1 MGCDP
6 VDDQVILDLASL
18 KNGITRQ
25 LLYDQM
31 KIKHDRRSK
40 YKLILNNYI
49 LTNQDMD
56 EFVRILGIWA
66 QMSTDM
72 ARLSRGFVDVEIPS
86 STAIDQESDRSGV
99 DPRIQV

>member
-6 VDDQVILDLASL
+6 VEDQVILDLASL

-25 LLYDQM
+25 LLYDQL

-40 YKLILNNYI
+40 YKLELNNYI

-56 EFVRILGIWA
+56 EFVRILRIWA
-66 QMSTDM
+66 
-72 ARLSRGFVDVEIPS
+72 
-86 STAIDQESDRSGV
+86 
-99 DPRIQV
+99 